1 MSLFDKSTILKSYY
15 IDALEYHNECIIN
28 NFNVPNPIE
37 WLYNECYY
45 RYNYNHLKYTT
56 PKERYNECV
65 FNYNEFMYETYPQGF
80 GNILNMHFNN
90 SNSQVNTSINLLDIF
105 FELKTINDN

>member
-1 MSLFDKSTILKSYY
+1 MSLFEKSTILKSYY
-15 IDALEYHNECIIN
+15 VDALEFYNECITY

-37 WLYNECYY
+37 WLYNESYY

-56 PKERYNECV
+56 PKESH
-65 FNYNEFMYETYPQGF
+65 NEFMYKTYPQGF

-90 SNSQVNTSINLLDIF
+90 SNSQVNTSINLLDLF

>member
-1 MSLFDKSTILKSYY
+1 MSLFDKSAILKSYY
-15 IDALEYHNECIIN
+15 IDALEYHNECISN

-56 PKERYNECV
+56 PKESQNECV
-65 FNYNEFMYETYPQGF
+65 FNYNEFMYKTYPQGF
-80 GNILNMHFNN
+80 GNILKIHFDN
-90 SNSQVNTSINLLDIF
+90 SNSKVNTSINLLDIF